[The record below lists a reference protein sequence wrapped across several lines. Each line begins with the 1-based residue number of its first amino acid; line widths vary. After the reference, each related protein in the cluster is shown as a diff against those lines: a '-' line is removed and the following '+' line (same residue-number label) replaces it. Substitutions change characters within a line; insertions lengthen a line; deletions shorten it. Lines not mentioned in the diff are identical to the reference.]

1 MSIFSPAPKPMVKP
15 DSLGVHNSMEITVVL
30 PQASEEYGPI
40 SHYFLVVVPEQFA
53 SKEPDDFTIEEV
65 SFIDVIVILYCSTK

>member
-1 MSIFSPAPKPMVKP
+1 MIVFSPAPKPMVKP

-65 SFIDVIVILYCSTK
+65 SFIDVLVIF